1 MAQESSNGTSRLP
14 IEEVVREMSIPSGI
28 AGPEPMTLDVRCY
41 AVAQPSGIV
50 VIDTGM
56 PDAVG
61 AIAEAIDALGGTF
74 RDVRDIVLTHLHMDH
89 VGSLVAIAEQ
99 APLAS
104 IHAGGNDSPDIR
116 SPRRIQV
123 VGEGDSIQDLQ
134 VLATPGHTQGHVSIF
149 HEATGTLF
157 AGDAAATSHGFVV
170 RSPAAFTSDASR
182 AEESLERIAA
192 LAPERILFA
201 HGGEV
206 PSPTGSLVRLVGG
219 PYRG

>member
-56 PDAVG
+56 PDAADG
-61 AIAEAIDALGGTF
+61 IADAVDALGGTF
-74 RDVRDIVLTHLHMDH
+74 ADVRDIVLTHLHMDH
-89 VGSLVAIAEQ
+89 IGSLFAIAEQ

-104 IHAGGNDSPDIR
+104 IYAGGPDSPDIR
-116 SPRRIQV
+116 SPRKVQAME
-123 VGEGDSIQDLQ
+123 EGDLIQDLQ
-134 VLATPGHTQGHVSIF
+134 VLSTPGHTPGHISIF
-149 HEATGTLF
+149 HEGTGTLF
-157 AGDAAATSHGFVV
+157 IGDAAATDRGDVV

-192 LAPERILFA
+192 LAPGRILFA
-201 HGGEV
+201 HGAEV
-206 PSPTGSLVRLVGG
+206 PSPAGAMVRLIGG
-219 PYRG
+219 PYGG